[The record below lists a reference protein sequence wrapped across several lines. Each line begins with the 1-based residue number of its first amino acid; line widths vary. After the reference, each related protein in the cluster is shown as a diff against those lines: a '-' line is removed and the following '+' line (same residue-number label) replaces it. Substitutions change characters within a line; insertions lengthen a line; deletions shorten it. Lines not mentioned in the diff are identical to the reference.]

1 MLYKI
6 LLFLFIRMMEDK
18 RLTLL
23 RQQKICYTIESM
35 TYAFN
40 LYGDVTDST
49 GIVELELRF
58 VGYVYV
64 KTLQLNIT
72 AKNENNTFALAA

>member
-1 MLYKI
+1 MSAESFNMEENMLYYLKHKCM
-6 LLFLFIRMMEDK
+6 L
-18 RLTLL
+18 
-23 RQQKICYTIESM
+23 
-35 TYAFN
+35 FN

>member
-1 MLYKI
+1 
-6 LLFLFIRMMEDK
+6 MEDK
-18 RLTLL
+18 RLALL
-23 RQQKICYTIESM
+23 RQRKICYTIKSI
-35 TYAFN
+35 TCAFN